1 MKLIKIL
8 NLKIIIIM
16 SNIKFYKI
24 NKIKLQT
31 KILKITRNAYNN
43 LTKAKIYRC
52 LIGK

>member
-1 MKLIKIL
+1 
-8 NLKIIIIM
+8 M

-31 KILKITRNAYNN
+31 KILKITRNAYSN

-52 LIGK
+52 LIGKQILKMKLNVNK